1 MGREVVV
8 VPPASSSAAARRGRP
23 ARPPAARPPAA
34 TALGAAALRVRWDRV
49 GRTALL
55 VLLLLVAL
63 AYVGPARSL
72 LSTWR
77 ASHAKQAQLHA
88 LQHEHDA
95 LLRRAADLRDPR
107 TVQGEARR
115 LGMVRPGER
124 SYVVRGLPGD

>member
-1 MGREVVV
+1 
-8 VPPASSSAAARRGRP
+8 VPPAGSAAR
-23 ARPPAARPPAA
+23 RPPAA

-55 VLLLLVAL
+55 LVLLAVAL

-77 ASHAKQAQLHA
+77 DSNAKQAQLQQ

-95 LLRRAADLRDPR
+95 LLQRARELRDPR
-107 TVQGEARR
+107 TVQAEARR
-115 LGMVRPGER
+115 LGMVKPGER
-124 SYVVRGLPGD
+124 SYVVRQLPGD